1 MKLPP
6 AIRTARSSDLRE
18 LLRLVGAYYRFDRIR
33 FERRTIR
40 GALSTLLRRPALG
53 RVWVAEGRK
62 GLVAYL
68 VLTFNYDLEFGGFEG
83 MITELYVEARWR
95 RFGIGRRL
103 IDLARSFCH
112 KSGIDTLELQVSR
125 NNRKARAFYKSLG
138 FREFDRVVMAIEAPP
153 ALSSKRDVRS

>member
-1 MKLPP
+1 VKSPP

-33 FERRTIR
+33 FERRTIG
-40 GALSTLLRRPALG
+40 GALRRLLRNPALG
-53 RVWVAEGRK
+53 RVWVAQGRK
-62 GLVAYL
+62 RLVAYL

-112 KSGIDTLELQVSR
+112 KSGINTLELQVSTD
-125 NNRKARAFYKSLG
+125 NRKARAFYKSLG
-138 FREFDRVVMAIEAPP
+138 FREFDRVVMAIDAAPAIP
-153 ALSSKRDVRS
+153 SKRAVRP